1 MLWRVVCNLRHVPLL
16 FCHRFSSRSAAVTCV
31 ASLSLGIFLLCPS
44 PVQASASHHA
54 SEVDYARATVIQR
67 RLEAIPESHRTRAQ
81 YERALEAYRAVYHG
95 DPASRDAARSIAAVA
110 DLLASEGRCF
120 HDPKLLRDAVAQWEF
135 LRRQYP
141 TSSLRQRALFEEA
154 EIQQHDLRDRAA
166 ARKSYRLFLTRYSH
180 DALAEKARAGLRDE
194 PIGVASKSH
203 VSAVQGADALSPEIP
218 AAQTPPAR
226 ARKGEA
232 QPSNP
237 SPVIVVDNDPDPK
250 PAHLAPKTVTVAKT
264 ATAAKTSSSATVLQ
278 DVRYWDENGST
289 RLAIDLSDAAPY
301 HTYSDQNGRQIT
313 IVFFGAQSAETLLG
327 HAIIASH
334 DENLRSM
341 HVSMLTPNQAT
352 VVLQMKRP
360 VSFNSFV
367 LSNPSRLI
375 LDLQPAMA
383 TEFAQQAAPPIQH
396 APTPSPRAV
405 VSQTAIAMPPMPSA
419 KPLDAAKRTSPA
431 PPPPLYAAEPAP
443 TVQPSMARVLGL
455 RIRRIVI
462 DAGHGG
468 HDSGTIGPDGIEEKD
483 IALDVALRLGHMLQQ
498 RLGAD
503 VIYTRQTDK
512 YVPLEERTAIAN
524 AAHAD
529 LFLSIHA
536 NSSSDPDVRG
546 VETYFLNFTTSP
558 DAMAVAGRENAD
570 SNRSVYDLSDL
581 VRKITLSD
589 KIDESREFAGDVQQQ
604 LYAGLLFGNAG
615 LKNRGVKQAPFV
627 VLIGAQMPSILAEIS
642 FLTNPE
648 DASELSRPHYRER
661 LAEALYRGVAEYVD
675 GMSGVRI
682 AKTIPAEALRTPA
695 E

>member
-1 MLWRVVCNLRHVPLL
+1 MNN
-16 FCHRFSSRSAAVTCV
+16 
-31 ASLSLGIFLLCPS
+31 
-44 PVQASASHHA
+44 
-54 SEVDYARATVIQR
+54 
-67 RLEAIPESHRTRAQ
+67 RTRLQ
-81 YERALEAYRAVYHG
+81 YERVFDAYRTVYHG
-95 DPASRDAARSIAAVA
+95 DPGSPDAARSIAAVA
-110 DLLASEGRCF
+110 DLLASEGLRF
-120 HDPKLLRDAVAQWEF
+120 QDAKLLHDAIAQWEF
-135 LRRQYP
+135 LRHQYP
-141 TSSLRQRALFEEA
+141 TSSLRQRALFQEA
-154 EIQQHDLRDRAA
+154 QIQQYDLQDRAA
-166 ARKSYRLFLTRYSH
+166 AKKSYRLFLTKYPH
-180 DALAEKARAGLRDE
+180 DPLAEQARAGLREASVIEVASSHAPAQRQVDE
-194 PIGVASKSH
+194 P
-203 VSAVQGADALSPEIP
+203 SAEAPITPRRSALSQES
-218 AAQTPPAR
+218 AAQPTSPT
-226 ARKGEA
+226 
-232 QPSNP
+232 
-237 SPVIVVDNDPDPK
+237 PVIWVDNDPDSK
-250 PAHLAPKTVTVAKT
+250 PLRRSSTKGTENKKT
-264 ATAAKTSSSATVLQ
+264 AAIIALPSAVLLK

-289 RLAIDLSDAAPY
+289 RIAIDLSDAVPY

-313 IVFFGAQSAETLLG
+313 IVFFGAQSAETLLA
-327 HAIIASH
+327 HPIVASH
-334 DENLRSM
+334 DENLGSV
-341 HVSMLTPNQAT
+341 HTSMLTPNQAT
-352 VVLQMKRP
+352 LVLQMKRP
-360 VSFNSFV
+360 VSFSSFV

-375 LDLQPAMA
+375 LDLQPAIAKDLAACGRAPDSAHSSPHSDPAHFDRRA
-383 TEFAQQAAPPIQH
+383 TRSCPY
-396 APTPSPRAV
+396 SPR
-405 VSQTAIAMPPMPSA
+405 SLRSPLPSV
-419 KPLDAAKRTSPA
+419 KPLEAAKRSSPA
-431 PPPPLYAAEPAP
+431 PAPPAYPAQQS
-443 TVQPSMARVLGL
+443 TNVQPSMSRVLGL

-483 IALDVALRLGHMLQQ
+483 IALDVALRLGHLLQQ

-558 DAMAVAGRENAD
+558 DAMAVASRENSD

-604 LYAGLLFGNAG
+604 LYSGLLMGNAG

-648 DASELSRPHYRER
+648 SAAELSRPHYRER

-682 AKTIPAEALRTPA
+682 AKTIPAEALPAPA

>member
-1 MLWRVVCNLRHVPLL
+1 MNN
-16 FCHRFSSRSAAVTCV
+16 
-31 ASLSLGIFLLCPS
+31 
-44 PVQASASHHA
+44 
-54 SEVDYARATVIQR
+54 
-67 RLEAIPESHRTRAQ
+67 RTRLQ
-81 YERALEAYRAVYHG
+81 YERVFDVYRTVYHG
-95 DPASRDAARSIAAVA
+95 DPGSPDAARSIAAVA
-110 DLLASEGRCF
+110 DLLASEGLRF
-120 HDPKLLRDAVAQWEF
+120 QDAKLLHDAIAQWEF
-135 LRRQYP
+135 LRHQYP
-141 TSSLRQRALFEEA
+141 TSSLRQRALFQEA
-154 EIQQHDLRDRAA
+154 QIQQYDLQDRAA
-166 ARKSYRLFLTRYSH
+166 AKKSYRLFLIKYPH
-180 DALAEKARAGLRDE
+180 DPLAKQARAGLREASVIEVASSHAPAQRQVDE
-194 PIGVASKSH
+194 P
-203 VSAVQGADALSPEIP
+203 SAEAPITPRRSALSQES
-218 AAQTPPAR
+218 AAQPTSPT
-226 ARKGEA
+226 
-232 QPSNP
+232 
-237 SPVIVVDNDPDPK
+237 PVIWVDNDPDSK
-250 PAHLAPKTVTVAKT
+250 PLRQSSTKGTENKK
-264 ATAAKTSSSATVLQ
+264 AAAIIALPSAVLLK

-289 RLAIDLSDAAPY
+289 RLAIDLSDAVPY
-301 HTYSDQNGRQIT
+301 HTYSDHNGRQIT
-313 IVFFGAQSAETLLG
+313 IVFFGAQSAETLLA
-327 HAIIASH
+327 HPIVASH
-334 DENLRSM
+334 DENLGSV
-341 HVSMLTPNQAT
+341 HTSMLTPNQAT
-352 VVLQMKRP
+352 LVLQMKRP
-360 VSFNSFV
+360 VSFSSFV
-367 LSNPSRLI
+367 LSNPARLI
-375 LDLQPAMA
+375 LDLQPAIA
-383 TEFAQQAAPPIQH
+383 TDLAETALPLIQH
-396 APTPSPRAV
+396 TPAPTPVQPTPTAAPRTV
-405 VSQTAIAMPPMPSA
+405 VLQTPITVPPPPGV
-419 KPLDAAKRTSPA
+419 KPLEAAKRSSPA
-431 PPPPLYAAEPAP
+431 PAPPAYP
-443 TVQPSMARVLGL
+443 TQQSTNVQPSMSRVLGL

-483 IALDVALRLGHMLQQ
+483 IALDVALRLGHLLQQ

-558 DAMAVAGRENAD
+558 DAMAVASRENSD

-604 LYAGLLFGNAG
+604 LYSGLLMGNAG

-648 DASELSRPHYRER
+648 SAAELSRPHYRER

-682 AKTIPAEALRTPA
+682 AKTIPAEALPAPA

>member
-1 MLWRVVCNLRHVPLL
+1 
-16 FCHRFSSRSAAVTCV
+16 
-31 ASLSLGIFLLCPS
+31 
-44 PVQASASHHA
+44 VQASSSHHA
-54 SEVDYARATVIQR
+54 SEVDFARATAIQH
-67 RLEAIPESHRTRAQ
+67 RLEAIPESDRTRFQ
-81 YERALEAYRAVYHG
+81 YERALGAYRAVYHR
-95 DPASRDAARSIAAVA
+95 DPASPDAARSIAAVA
-110 DLLASEGRCF
+110 ELLASEGRCF
-120 HDPKLLRDAVAQWEF
+120 HDAKLLHDAVAQWQF

-141 TSSLRQRALFEEA
+141 TSPLRQRALLQEA
-154 EIQQHDLRDRAA
+154 EIQQHDLHDHAA
-166 ARKSYRLFLTRYSH
+166 AKKSYRLFLTKYPH
-180 DALAEKARAGLRDE
+180 YALAEQARAGLEDK
-194 PIGVASKSH
+194 PTAVASIAHERMGRRTDARSARMPIVPTHPTQEKKSR
-203 VSAVQGADALSPEIP
+203 V
-218 AAQTPPAR
+218 
-226 ARKGEA
+226 
-232 QPSNP
+232 QPSRT
-237 SPVIVVDNDPDPK
+237 SPVVWVDNGPDS
-250 PAHLAPKTVTVAKT
+250 KT
-264 ATAAKTSSSATVLQ
+264 ASRSSTIETTEGKTESEVKNTTAAKVSSSTVLQ
-278 DVRYWDENGST
+278 DVRYWDENGAT
-289 RLAIDLSDAAPY
+289 RLAIDLSDAVPY

-327 HAIIASH
+327 HAIMASH

-341 HVSMLTPNQAT
+341 RVSMLTSNQAT
-352 VVLQMKRP
+352 LVLQMKRP
-360 VSFNSFV
+360 VSFSSFV

-375 LDLQPAMA
+375 LDLQPALA
-383 TEFAQQAAPPIQH
+383 TDFAQAVPPPIQH
-396 APTPSPRAV
+396 TPPPAPRTVA
-405 VSQTAIAMPPMPSA
+405 SQTRIAAPPSA
-419 KPLDAAKRTSPA
+419 KPPEGTKRTSPA
-431 PPPPLYAAEPAP
+431 PTSPSYGAEPTP
-443 TVQPSMARVLGL
+443 TIQPSMARVLGL
-455 RIRRIVI
+455 RVRRIVI

-468 HDSGTIGPDGIEEKD
+468 HDSGTIGPGGIEEKD
-483 IALDVALRLGHMLQQ
+483 IALDVALRLGHLLQQ
-498 RLGAD
+498 RLGAQ
-503 VIYTRQTDK
+503 VIYTRRTDK

-604 LYAGLLFGNAG
+604 LYSGLLSGNAG

-648 DASELSRPHYRER
+648 DAAELSRPRYRER

-682 AKTIPAEALRTPA
+682 AKTIPAEALPSSA

>member
-1 MLWRVVCNLRHVPLL
+1 MLSAFRHMPLL
-16 FCHRFSSRSAAVTCV
+16 FCHRFSSRPTAVACV
-31 ASLSLGIFLLCPS
+31 ASLSLGIFLLCPQT
-44 PVQASASHHA
+44 VQASASHHA
-54 SEVDYARATVIQR
+54 SEVNFARATAIQR
-67 RLEAIPESHRTRAQ
+67 RLEAVPESDRTRAQ
-81 YERALEAYRAVYHG
+81 YERALNAYRAVYHV
-95 DPASRDAARSIAAVA
+95 DPASPDAARSIAAVA
-110 DLLASEGRCF
+110 DLLAGEGRCF
-120 HDPKLLRDAVAQWEF
+120 RDAKLLHDAIAQWEF

-141 TSSLRQRALFEEA
+141 TSPLRQRALLQEA
-154 EIQQHDLRDRAA
+154 EIQQHDLHDRAVA
-166 ARKSYRLFLTRYSH
+166 KKSYRLFLTKYPH
-180 DALAEKARAGLRDE
+180 DALAEEARAGLQQQ
-194 PIGVASKSH
+194 PIAEASASH
-203 VSAVQGADALSPEIP
+203 PRVRKPMDAPP
-218 AAQTPPAR
+218 AQTPIAATQSTPAGQSR
-226 ARKGEA
+226 I
-232 QPSNP
+232 QTTSP
-237 SPVIVVDNDPDPK
+237 SPVVWVDNDADSK
-250 PAHLAPKTVTVAKT
+250 PARPTTKT
-264 ATAAKTSSSATVLQ
+264 ATGAEPSPSAAVLK
-278 DVRYWDENGST
+278 DVRYWAENDST
-289 RLAIDLSDAAPY
+289 RLAIDLSDAVPY
-301 HTYSDQNGRQIT
+301 HTYSAPDGRRIT
-313 IVFFGAQSAETLLG
+313 IVFFGAQSAESLLG
-327 HAIIASH
+327 HAIMSSR

-341 HVSMLTPNQAT
+341 RVSMLTPNQAT
-352 VVLQMKRP
+352 LVLELKRP
-360 VSFNSFV
+360 VSFSSFV
-367 LSNPSRLI
+367 LSNPARLI

-383 TEFAQQAAPPIQH
+383 TDFAHVAAIPIQH
-396 APTPSPRAV
+396 APTPAPRTVAAQTLIATLPAPSP
-405 VSQTAIAMPPMPSA
+405 
-419 KPLDAAKRTSPA
+419 KPLDAAKRTSPT
-431 PPPPLYAAEPAP
+431 PPSPAYEAEPTP

-455 RIRRIVI
+455 RVRRIVI

-483 IALDVALRLGHMLQQ
+483 VALDVALRLGHLLQQ

-503 VIYTRQTDK
+503 VIYTRRTDK

-536 NSSSDPDVRG
+536 NSSSDPNVRG

-604 LYAGLLFGNAG
+604 LYAGLLYGNAG

-661 LAEALYRGVAEYVD
+661 LAEALYRGVSEYVA

-682 AKTIPAEALRTPA
+682 AKTIPAETLPAPA